1 MKLIIEEAVSNVVE
15 VQKTVTNL
23 TIAPFDIGLKKLI
36 QVSDSRTISLS
47 DNLTLTDSDYTVQF
61 VDPGGADRNI
71 ALPSVGSGNHAFF
84 VVNTADADE
93 NLNIKSGST
102 TLETLAQG
110 QSAMFISNGATWI
123 LWRSIPS
130 DYQDGLDGWNLVSD
144 TWSYSASN
152 KITVPSGAQ
161 SKYPNYCKIR
171 WKQGGAFKYAYAKA
185 TSDTELTIYA
195 GSDYSVANSA
205 ITDVYYSVSECPLAF
220 PQWFNYIP
228 STTNLTGGSIDVA
241 QFNIYKNLCHVRIQY
256 TAGAIGGDVT
266 ISTPVTGYSVLVSD
280 SVGQAV
286 FRDAGTALYDGVV
299 ILTSTTTLSPKALN
313 AAATYLSISNI
324 SSTIPFTWTTNDQIL
339 MEAAYRLE

>member
-47 DNLTLTDSDYTVQF
+47 DDLTLTDSDYTVQF
-61 VDPGGADRNI
+61 IDPGGADRNI

-84 VVNTADADE
+84 IVNTADADE

-205 ITDVYYSVSECPLAF
+205 ITDVYYSVSECPLGF
-220 PQWFNYIP
+220 PE
-228 STTNLTGGSIDVA
+228 
-241 QFNIYKNLCHVRIQY
+241 QFNWNPTYAGFSTDPTNTCSRFSIIGKKVFFEHDEGTDGVSNAVTLYISLPIEAATITNATWGGMCSLAVDNSAVLTTPARWSIGSGSDTILTTKDAATTAWTASGGKRVRIHGWYEIQ
-256 TAGAIGGDVT
+256 
-266 ISTPVTGYSVLVSD
+266 
-280 SVGQAV
+280 
-286 FRDAGTALYDGVV
+286 
-299 ILTSTTTLSPKALN
+299 
-313 AAATYLSISNI
+313 
-324 SSTIPFTWTTNDQIL
+324 
-339 MEAAYRLE
+339 